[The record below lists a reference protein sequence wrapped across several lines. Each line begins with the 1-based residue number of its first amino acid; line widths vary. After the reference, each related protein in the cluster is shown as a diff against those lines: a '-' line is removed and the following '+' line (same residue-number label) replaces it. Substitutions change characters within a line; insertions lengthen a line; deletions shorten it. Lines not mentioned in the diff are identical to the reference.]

1 MTDNENI
8 LCVLSWD
15 WSVSSFLVLIKRNAS
30 SGEEIRPRLD
40 YFTDTNELLDSYP
53 PNQVS
58 GVTRGET
65 KRQKP

>member
-1 MTDNENI
+1 MKI
-8 LCVLSWD
+8 FFAY
-15 WSVSSFLVLIKRNAS
+15 SVGIKRNAS

-40 YFTDTNELLDSYP
+40 FVADTNELLDSYL

-58 GVTRGET
+58 GVTREET

>member
-8 LCVLSWD
+8 LCVLNWD

-40 YFTDTNELLDSYP
+40 YFTDTNELLNSYP